1 MNLKAVLVVVSVFCI
16 GQVPAHTYETDDA
29 IIVEADPEEV
39 ARVKRSAGQEDES
52 LPEVS
57 ERACWTRESRTG
69 TCMSIRECYPFVRFP
84 DLTNLETWAIGT
96 KGSCHYE
103 EPSGRQVYGICCQGR
118 GIPDTANSQV
128 IETKQTA
135 QCGKGP
141 RSVPPTL
148 LDDKNRIVGGTEARR
163 GDWPFQVA
171 LLNNNRQFCGG
182 SLIDDTHILTA
193 AHCVAHMSS
202 WDVARLS
209 VALQMHTLK
218 PIDPNAIKKRIRRVT
233 RHKSFNSRTLYNDI
247 AILTMESPVVFSD
260 TVSPVCLPTTSDDYT
275 MKDAVVMGWGTIKEG
290 GGQPTSLQQV
300 TVKVQE
306 NSLCKQKYQKDSPGT
321 IIPSMLCAAYPG
333 KDSCQGDSGGPLVY
347 QESPESGWLQVGIVS
362 WGFGC
367 AQDAYP
373 GVYTRVTS
381 FLTWIKANLS

>member
-1 MNLKAVLVVVSVFCI
+1 M
-16 GQVPAHTYETDDA
+16 G
-29 IIVEADPEEV
+29 
-39 ARVKRSAGQEDES
+39 
-52 LPEVS
+52 
-57 ERACWTRESRTG
+57 
-69 TCMSIRECYPFVRFP
+69 
-84 DLTNLETWAIGT
+84 
-96 KGSCHYE
+96 
-103 EPSGRQVYGICCQGR
+103 
-118 GIPDTANSQV
+118 
-128 IETKQTA
+128 
-135 QCGKGP
+135 
-141 RSVPPTL
+141 
-148 LDDKNRIVGGTEARR
+148 
-163 GDWPFQVA
+163 
-171 LLNNNRQFCGG
+171 
-182 SLIDDTHILTA
+182 
-193 AHCVAHMSS
+193 
-202 WDVARLS
+202 
-209 VALQMHTLK
+209 